1 MAAAAAADAPDAAD
15 AKEAEEPRSELD
27 LLRDKV
33 DSAIGCDDADQV
45 QEVLVEA
52 LQASVNQQALGTSL
66 TLLKSYARKIDAART
81 QWAVDAGMID
91 DEEPPKEAPFQHPD
105 FTVGAC
111 QAM

>member
-1 MAAAAAADAPDAAD
+1 MRACQ
-15 AKEAEEPRSELD
+15 
-27 LLRDKV
+27 V
-33 DSAIGCDDADQV
+33 DHCIGCGDADKV
-45 QEVLVEA
+45 QEVLAEA
-52 LQASVNQQALGTSL
+52 LQASVDQLALGTSL